1 MKRIIFIISFV
12 LLAIGL
18 NAQDKI
24 ISGYGNQ
31 GITNATATIKTAA
44 YNYTYLMNISSAYV
58 YTWQVKLS
66 QLTAD
71 DNTATVA
78 LKGSLDNTNYYTIST
93 ATWHGKTVDTIITA
107 SINSSPVSY
116 KYLRLTI
123 TPTDTARVNSI
134 WLNALPLH

>member
-1 MKRIIFIISFV
+1 MKKIIILISFLFFALV
-12 LLAIGL
+12 A
-18 NAQDKI
+18 NSQDKV

-31 GITNATATIKTAA
+31 GITNATATIKIAA
-44 YNYTYLMNISSAYV
+44 YNYTYLVNISSAYV

-78 LKGSLDNTNYYTIST
+78 LAGSLDNTNYVTIGT
-93 ATWHGKTVDTIITA
+93 ITWHGTTVDTTITS
-107 SINSSPVSY
+107 SITSAPVSY
-116 KYLRLTI
+116 KYLRLVI

-134 WLNALPLH
+134 WLNALPLN

>member
-1 MKRIIFIISFV
+1 MKKALLILAFLFV
-12 LLAIGL
+12 AFGM

-31 GITNATATIKTAA
+31 GVTNATATIKIAA
-44 YNYTYLMNISSAYV
+44 YNYTYLMNIPSAYV

-71 DNTATVA
+71 DNTATVV
-78 LKGSLDNTNYYTIST
+78 LKGSLDNTNYLDIDTISWAGT
-93 ATWHGKTVDTIITA
+93 TVDTVITA
-107 SINSSPVSY
+107 SITSSPVSY